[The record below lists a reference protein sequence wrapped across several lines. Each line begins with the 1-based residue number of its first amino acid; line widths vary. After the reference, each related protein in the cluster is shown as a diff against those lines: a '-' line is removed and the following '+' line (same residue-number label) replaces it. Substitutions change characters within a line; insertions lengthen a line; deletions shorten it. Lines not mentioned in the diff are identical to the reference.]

1 MRCTLSN
8 TQVITGGTGG
18 IGGATARSLSSQGA
32 SVALFDIIPQ
42 EKGQAFAQEL
52 GVGDKAKYYKVD
64 ITDSDAVKAAV
75 EDVVASLG
83 NLKGA
88 VHCAGVAIKREWT
101 NDIAESIPNFKRWA
115 PNHWPCGEMRTEAD
129 RFRVR
134 GFRCWTS
141 MLLVLSL

>member
-1 MRCTLSN
+1 MSTIPLYDARAPLMRCTLSN

-101 NDIAESIPNFKRWA
+101 NDIAESIPNFKKVSSKPLA
-115 PNHWPCGEMRTEAD
+115 MRRNAN
-129 RFRVR
+129 R
-134 GFRCWTS
+134 S
-141 MLLVLSL
+141 